1 MYDERERDCLHCFD
15 EKKTERRRSYDIA
28 KTRDKG
34 GKRCKQKLGRLIDAH
49 KKRRMYEERY
59 EER

>member
-1 MYDERERDCLHCFD
+1 MYDERAR
-15 EKKTERRRSYDIA
+15 KKTERRRLYDIA
-28 KTRDKG
+28 KSKKG
-34 GKRCKQKLGRLIDAH
+34 DKRCKQKLGRLIDAH